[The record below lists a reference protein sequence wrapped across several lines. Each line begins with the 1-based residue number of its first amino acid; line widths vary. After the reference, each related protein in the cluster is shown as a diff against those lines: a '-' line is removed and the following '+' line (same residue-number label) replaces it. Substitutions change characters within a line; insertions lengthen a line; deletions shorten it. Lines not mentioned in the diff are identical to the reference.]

1 MQPAASL
8 GNDGNA
14 TVRRMKGGHN
24 DGLGPGGTVN
34 DEEFWSKK
42 VQDVPATQ
50 VKYPL
55 RRHVK
60 TEAKTFVHSAVL
72 PQIL

>member
-1 MQPAASL
+1 MQPAASV

-14 TVRRMKGGHN
+14 TVRRMKGRHN

-50 VKYPL
+50 VKHPL
-55 RRHVK
+55 RL
-60 TEAKTFVHSAVL
+60 S
-72 PQIL
+72 

>member
-1 MQPAASL
+1 MQPAASI

-50 VKYPL
+50 VRHTL
-55 RRHVK
+55 RL
-60 TEAKTFVHSAVL
+60 SC
-72 PQIL
+72 